1 MLTIEEVYCNPVV
14 VDEARAKKV
23 QADISYLYRNFNSTL
38 PSVLEAVE
46 TIKDTFF
53 EAIGQEQTEDVCR
66 ILGLTTTSQAFHIPI
81 AEELPPTPDDTRIAM
96 IIGKPVAAKNKSGTW
111 EVGKEK
117 RYVIA
122 LRVVNRSSIH
132 VTKVM
137 PAHIRSVYL
146 SAAGKPLQ
154 PDVAKEGDA
163 TRAPG
168 TCCQEAMAVGKEVAE
183 KATVFTKQQVD
194 KMVEE
199 ACVRF
204 EGLMSGLV
212 SAIGVVEPTQYHHTE
227 IKRMHSLSLPSR
239 CNTDFIEKEVAG
251 MKHTLGINS
260 PIIASPPKI
269 QRQRSVLNDTKNS

>member
-1 MLTIEEVYCNPVV
+1 MLTIEEVYCNLVA

-38 PSVLEAVE
+38 PSVLEAIKA
-46 TIKDTFF
+46 IKDTFF
-53 EAIGQEQTEDVCR
+53 EAIGNEQTEDVR
-66 ILGLTTTSQAFHIPI
+66 HILGLVTTSRAFHIPI
-81 AEELPPTPDDTRIAM
+81 AEELPPSPDDTRIAM
-96 IIGKPVAAKNKSGTW
+96 IIGKPVAVKNKAGDW
-111 EVGKEK
+111 EMGKEK

-146 SAAGKPLQ
+146 SAAGKPLD
-154 PDVAKEGDA
+154 PDVVKEGDS

-168 TCCQEAMAVGKEVAE
+168 TCCDEFVAIGKEVVE
-183 KATVFTKQQVD
+183 KATVLTKQQVD

-199 ACVRF
+199 ACVQF
-204 EGLMSGLV
+204 EGLMSGLA
-212 SAIGVVEPTQYHHTE
+212 SAIGVVEPTQYYHME

-239 CNTDFIEKEVAG
+239 CNTDFIEKETAG
-251 MKHTLGINS
+251 MKHALGID
-260 PIIASPPKI
+260 PPGIDPPPKI
-269 QRQRSVLNDTKNS
+269 RRQRSVLNDQ

>member
-1 MLTIEEVYCNPVV
+1 MVSIEEVYCNRVS

-38 PSVLEAVE
+38 PSVLEAIK

-53 EAIGQEQTEDVCR
+53 EAIGNEMTEDVR
-66 ILGLTTTSQAFHIPI
+66 HILGLVTTSRAFHIPI

-96 IIGKPVAAKNKSGTW
+96 IIGKPVAAKNKAGGW
-111 EVGKEK
+111 EMGKEK

-146 SAAGKPLQ
+146 SAAGKPLD

-168 TCCQEAMAVGKEVAE
+168 TCCEEAAAIGKEVIE
-183 KATVFTKQQVD
+183 KAAVFTKQQVD

-199 ACVRF
+199 ACIQF
-204 EGLMSGLV
+204 EGLMTSLV
-212 SAIGVVEPTQYHHTE
+212 SSVGVVKPSQYYHIE
-227 IKRMHSLSLPSR
+227 IKRMHSLSR
-239 CNTDFIEKEVAG
+239 CNTDFIEKETAG
-251 MKHTLGINS
+251 MKHALGIDA
-260 PIIASPPKI
+260 PPPPPKI
-269 QRQRSVLNDTKNS
+269 QRQLTMKLE